1 MVLMCEPLANAIEE
15 LQKETILVLDI
26 NWISLKYC
34 LLLFFKYLIGYKVIR
49 KWVEKLS

>member
-1 MVLMCEPLANAIEE
+1 MDDTEAALKQAWGA
-15 LQKETILVLDI
+15 LVLDI
-26 NWISLKYC
+26 NWISLKYS